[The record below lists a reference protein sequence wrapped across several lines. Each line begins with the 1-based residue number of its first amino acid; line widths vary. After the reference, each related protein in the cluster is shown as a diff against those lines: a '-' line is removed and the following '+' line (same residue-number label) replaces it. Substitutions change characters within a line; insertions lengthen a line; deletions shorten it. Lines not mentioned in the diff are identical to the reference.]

1 MYSQNNDNSL
11 RNIVLASVGA
21 IALSVSLYYLSR
33 EKGFDTKIDIKKKH
47 TKKRLQELMG
57 EFQLEYTCIYARN
70 YNIMLRSKEAGD
82 FTPTDLEALRKQVKN
97 EIDDKTEQV
106 LADFCWKCHP
116 KPHVMGKAD
125 GYPEKE
131 TESDH
136 KKVPILLAEF
146 IRWVEEFNKESFIT
160 E

>member
-33 EKGFDTKIDIKKKH
+33 EKGFDTKIDIKNKH

-82 FTPTDLEALRKQVKN
+82 FTPTDLEALRK
-97 EIDDKTEQV
+97 
-106 LADFCWKCHP
+106 
-116 KPHVMGKAD
+116 
-125 GYPEKE
+125 
-131 TESDH
+131 
-136 KKVPILLAEF
+136 
-146 IRWVEEFNKESFIT
+146 
-160 E
+160 